1 MDDERTGE
9 GQRAPLWPPDSEPDL
24 FLERDRAPREP
35 GVSDEPTEQAPAM
48 PASTPANPWAAD
60 EQTAPMPAA
69 PPDALVSDASTAHM
83 PAAPLVPQAPGAPTH
98 RLRASA
104 ATPPDYSAKAEVESG
119 PARQRHLDPA
129 QWPTLQPPAPPPHRP
144 ANGGSSALD
153 WARAHWGL
161 LAAAVAL
168 IIVLV
173 AGLSVYNYAASLAA
187 QPERLMSD
195 YCGALKRADYKTAY
209 GLLAPSLQTQSA
221 LAQYE
226 TDSAARDAISGRV
239 TGCSASP
246 AQRLS
251 ALSFL
256 NNPRS
261 LIYNVTLTRASAE
274 SGQIALSRDASGW
287 HVAALSSSVVGVDLG
302 PLHTEQALCQA
313 FIGRKYDVAYGL
325 LSAPYQH
332 EQGNEAAFARAF
344 GSNLAITGCDP
355 KLSGYTVDD
364 ADQRASLQVT
374 LNVTVSGGSASTKLA
389 LPAKMTLVREPDGW
403 RVDTITPLLS
413 Q

>member
-1 MDDERTGE
+1 MPSVTPDALISD
-9 GQRAPLWPPDSEPDL
+9 AP
-24 FLERDRAPREP
+24 
-35 GVSDEPTEQAPAM
+35 
-48 PASTPANPWAAD
+48 
-60 EQTAPMPAA
+60 TAHTPAA
-69 PPDALVSDASTAHM
+69 P
-83 PAAPLVPQAPGAPTH
+83 APPTWQAPGAPTYH
-98 RLRASA
+98 PRASST
-104 ATPPDYSAKAEVESG
+104 TPPEHVARAAIESK
-119 PARQRHLDPA
+119 PVRQPDLDPA
-129 QWPTLQPPAPPPHRP
+129 QWPTLHPPPPPPERP
-144 ANGGSSALD
+144 ASRGRAALG

-161 LAAAVAL
+161 LAALVAL

-195 YCGALKRADYKTAY
+195 YCAALKRADYKTAY
-209 GLLAPSLQTQSA
+209 GLLAPSLQAQSP
-221 LAQYE
+221 LTQYE
-226 TDSAARDAISGRV
+226 ADSAARDAISGRV
-239 TGCSASP
+239 KTCSATS

-261 LIYNVTLTRASAE
+261 LIYNVTLTRDSQE
-274 SGQIALSRDASGW
+274 SGQIGLSRDASGW
-287 HVAALSSSVVGVDLG
+287 HVAALSSGVIGVDLG

-313 FIGRKYDVAYGL
+313 FIARKYDVAYGL

-332 EQGNEAAFARAF
+332 EQGSEAAFARAF
-344 GSNLAITGCDP
+344 GANLAITGCEP
-355 KLSGYTVDD
+355 TLSGYTVDG

-374 LNVTVSGGSASTKLA
+374 LEVTVSGGGASTKLA